1 MHTYSLFISVI
12 EKRDQQV
19 QVNVFWCRTFTVKS
33 QFTDD
38 HFHFLKQVLNLSEKW
53 ILPSIPIPPSKSGLT
68 DGRTYTDAETHA
80 TINHY
85 IFFITVKRGGSNVST
100 FWDLVHLFIF
110 HLLCSEC
117 LVSRLSNQQSKF
129 FFFIERY
136 IPFYYIHST

>member
-53 ILPSIPIPPSKSGLT
+53 ILPSIHTYSPFEIWT
-68 DGRTYTDAETHA
+68 DGWTDIHWCWDPC
-80 TINHY
+80 NDKSLH
-85 IFFITVKRGGSNVST
+85 FFITVKRGGSNVST

-129 FFFIERY
+129 F
-136 IPFYYIHST
+136 